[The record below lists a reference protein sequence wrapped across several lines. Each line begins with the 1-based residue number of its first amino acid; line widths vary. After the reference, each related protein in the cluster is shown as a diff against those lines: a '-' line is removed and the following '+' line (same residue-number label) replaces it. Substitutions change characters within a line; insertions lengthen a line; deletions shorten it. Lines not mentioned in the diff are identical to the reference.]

1 MNNDLISREYMKKAI
16 EQFFVREKYY
26 HPHSKGRK
34 TIPTEEVIDIID
46 NAPTV
51 EPETKVVANV
61 TFDKE
66 QMEELVEKAKADI
79 LAQIERPIGKWK
91 VFMVG
96 REGEKIINIT
106 YHCSECGRSIVYIPN
121 SVDPD
126 ETTFLAKYPFCHCGA
141 DMRGGAE

>member
-1 MNNDLISREYMKKAI
+1 MRLGDLDALKEKVALMWGDNNHITESMNE
-16 EQFFVREKYY
+16 
-26 HPHSKGRK
+26 
-34 TIPTEEVIDIID
+34 IID

-61 TFDKE
+61 SFNKE
-66 QMEELVEKAKADI
+66 QLEELVEKAKANV
-79 LAQIERPIGKWK
+79 LAQIERPLGKWK
-91 VFMVG
+91 VLMVG
-96 REGEKIINIT
+96 REGKKIINIT

-141 DMRGGAE
+141 DMRGEEE